1 MFTND
6 GGSEHLNMKKFDDIL
21 KLLLSAGYFRARV
34 EGLTM
39 FDKVSGKKKR
49 SISIR
54 LTRIKTKQI
63 LGGLCWC
70 IAASGKG
77 VDASI
82 LFNENIQIG
91 KKLKLAEKVCKVLI
105 KMKCKAELLPH
116 QIQGLD
122 FGKLYPVVKWLVQ
135 QVYDFRTEHGEM
147 IRDYSNHH
155 FEKHAKIETDTEHE
169 IAFLHDV
176 QSQYQRQR
184 VRSRCLSQEF
194 H

>member
-6 GGSEHLNMKKFDDIL
+6 GGSEHLNLKKFDDIL

-34 EGLTM
+34 DGPSM
-39 FDKVSGKKKR
+39 FDKVSEKKKTFDAR
-49 SISIR
+49 KCSI
-54 LTRIKTKQI
+54 LIKTKQI

-122 FGKLYPVVKWLVQ
+122 FGKLYPVIKWLVQ
-135 QVYDFRTEHGEM
+135 QVYDFRAEHGDM

-184 VRSRCLSQEF
+184 VRIVFLSL
-194 H
+194 

>member
-1 MFTND
+1 MVR
-6 GGSEHLNMKKFDDIL
+6 GLEHLVIFNLCQEQLEIMLSIL
-21 KLLLSAGYFRARV
+21 
-34 EGLTM
+34 
-39 FDKVSGKKKR
+39 
-49 SISIR
+49 
-54 LTRIKTKQI
+54 IKTKQI
-63 LGGLCWC
+63 RGGLCWC

-122 FGKLYPVVKWLVQ
+122 FGKLYPVIKWLVQ
-135 QVYDFRTEHGEM
+135 QVYDFRAEHGDM

-184 VRSRCLSQEF
+184 VRIVYLSL
-194 H
+194 